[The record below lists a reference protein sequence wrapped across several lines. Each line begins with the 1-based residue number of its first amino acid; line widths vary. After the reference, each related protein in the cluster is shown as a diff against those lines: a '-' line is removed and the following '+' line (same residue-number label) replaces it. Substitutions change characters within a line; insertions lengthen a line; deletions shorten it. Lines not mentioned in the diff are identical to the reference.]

1 MANSLYISGIKI
13 NGTPYCKGGKYHNIA
28 IHQIEPASISNN
40 RETMHEF
47 VILANKHILATFR
60 NYSNTNINH
69 IEYKPGTA
77 KIISLSFNN
86 TQYKVGQF
94 FNGMPITEIGH
105 YTETNAPDTRIYLKD
120 ADLEVIRS
128 IDNCDNIEI
137 WYEPYNTNHIPF

>member
-13 NGTPYCKGGKYHNIA
+13 NGTPYYKGGKYHNIA

-47 VILANKHILATFR
+47 VILSNKHILATFR
-60 NYSNTNINH
+60 NYSNTNHH
-69 IEYKPGTA
+69 IEYKSGTA
-77 KIISLSFNN
+77 KIISFCFNN
-86 TQYKVGQF
+86 TLYKVDQF
-94 FNGMPITEIGH
+94 INGMPITEIGH

-120 ADLEVIRS
+120 ADLEVIRT

-137 WYEPYNTNHIPF
+137 WYEPYTNHIPF

>member
-47 VILANKHILATFR
+47 VILSNKHILATFR
-60 NYSNTNINH
+60 NYNNTNINH

-94 FNGMPITEIGH
+94 FNGMPI
-105 YTETNAPDTRIYLKD
+105 KD